1 MTTKPALGVMALYI
15 NSKKQFDERS
25 YLKNLMIQGEK
36 MGMKIFLFSPEN
48 VDEKNKRIYAYF
60 YNKTKSKWIRKWTDF
75 PNIIFDRC
83 RYQATSRFKQL
94 KRFREKNPRIIY
106 LNRPLSNKW
115 IVHEKLSENNSVKEF
130 LPNSKLITKLDDLLQ
145 FTNRSKETFFKPING
160 TGGAGILKIQKTKD
174 QKYLIQGRKH
184 NRKIIPKQLVNKSQL
199 LGLCKNLNAK
209 KQYMAQQGI
218 DIKLDSGS
226 VHDYRLLIQKNNI
239 GEWVVTGCAGRIGA
253 KGSVTSNLHGGGYAV
268 PADRLLKSWFKEHQ
282 IKSIKQNMEQLSYAV
297 VTELESQ
304 NYELCELA
312 LDIAVDRSGKI
323 WLLEVNPKPARKVF
337 LKIDEEETYIKAVV
351 RPLEYALWLYKNGNS
366 PIGAIRKR
374 K

>member
-1 MTTKPALGVMALYI
+1 MTTKPVLGVMALYI

-25 YLKNLMIQGEK
+25 YLKKLMVQGEK

-48 VDEKNKRIYAYF
+48 VDEKNKKIYAYF

-94 KRFREKNPRIIY
+94 KRFRENNPYIIY

-115 IVHEKLSENNSVKEF
+115 IVHNKLSDNNVVKEF
-130 LPNSKLITKLDDLLQ
+130 LPDSRLITKLDDLLQ
-145 FTNRSKETFFKPING
+145 FVNGSKETFFKPING
-160 TGGAGILKIQKTKD
+160 TGGTGILKIQKTKD
-174 QKYLIQGRKH
+174 HKYLIQGRKH
-184 NRKIIPKQLVNKSQL
+184 NRKIIPKQLLNKSQL
-199 LGLCKNLNAK
+199 LGLCKNLSTK

-218 DIKLDSGS
+218 DIKLDSGR
-226 VHDYRLLIQKNNI
+226 VHDYRLLIQKNYI

-253 KGSVTSNLHGGGYAV
+253 KGSVTSNLHGGGSAV
-268 PADRLLKSWFKEHQ
+268 TADRLLKSWFKEQ
-282 IKSIKQNMEQLSYAV
+282 QVKTIKQNMELMSYAV
-297 VTELESQ
+297 VNELESQ

-337 LKIDEEETYIKAVV
+337 LKIGEEKTYTNAIV
-351 RPLEYALWLYKNGNS
+351 RPLEYALWLYNKNS
-366 PIGAIRKR
+366 SIRSR
-374 K
+374 RRNR

>member
-1 MTTKPALGVMALYI
+1 MTTKPILGVMALYI

-25 YLKNLMIQGEK
+25 YLKKLMIQGEK

-48 VDEKNKRIYAYF
+48 VDEKNKKIYAYF
-60 YNKTKSKWIRKWTDF
+60 FNKAKSMWVRKWTDF
-75 PNIIFDRC
+75 PDIIFDRC

-94 KRFREKNPRIIY
+94 KKFREKNPHIIY

-115 IVHEKLSENNSVKEF
+115 IIHEKLSDNNAVKEF
-130 LPNSKLITKLDDLLQ
+130 LPNSTFISKLDDLLQ
-145 FTNRSKETFFKPING
+145 FLKHSKVTFFKPING
-160 TGGAGILKIQKTKD
+160 TGGTGILKIKKVED
-174 QKYLIQGRKH
+174 HKYLIQGRKH
-184 NRKIIPKQLVNKSQL
+184 NRKIIPKQLINKSQL

-209 KQYMAQQGI
+209 KPYMAQQGI
-218 DIKLDSGS
+218 DIKLDNGR
-226 VHDYRLLIQKNNI
+226 VHDYRLLIQKNHI

-253 KGSVTSNLHGGGYAV
+253 KRSVTSNLHGGGSAV
-268 PADRLLKSWFKEHQ
+268 PADRLLKYWFKEHQ

-337 LKIDEEETYIKAVV
+337 LKIGEEKTYTKAIV
-351 RPLEYALWLYKNGNS
+351 RPLEYALWLYNKGNS
-366 PIGAIRKR
+366 PIGALRR
-374 K
+374 R